1 METETQPDTR
11 PEWMR
16 GRFPPD
22 VTEQQATQA
31 LYEWLKAKG
40 CLGPLVGK
48 TYTVEEAR
56 ERLGLA

>member
-1 METETQPDTR
+1 
-11 PEWMR
+11 MR
-16 GRFPPD
+16 RRFPPD

-40 CLGPLVGK
+40 ALEPPK
-48 TYTVEEAR
+48 QTYTVEEAR